1 MKIVMHLDCRK
12 VSDCSV
18 PKLYRLIGRR
28 WVFPVFCRIRED
40 RCYRYEDLISISR
53 KNIHRTTLSLL
64 LKEFVDVGLLEHKG
78 RCYRLTRKG
87 SDIQLNMKRIA
98 VMLLHPKR
106 CPDMA
111 YR

>member
-1 MKIVMHLDCRK
+1 
-12 VSDCSV
+12 
-18 PKLYRLIGRR
+18 
-28 WVFPVFCRIRED
+28 
-40 RCYRYEDLISISR
+40 
-53 KNIHRTTLSLL
+53 L
-64 LKEFVDVGLLEHKG
+64 LKEFVDMGLLEHKG